1 MKIFSWNYRGVG
13 RAPTVRTIKALA
25 CYEGLD
31 ILFLAET
38 KVDTPRIDSINR
50 RLGFA
55 NFFNVDCSSRAGG
68 LALF

>member
-1 MKIFSWNYRGVG
+1 MKILSWNCQGAC
-13 RAPTVRTIKALA
+13 RAPTVRTIKALTR
-25 CYEGLD
+25 YEGLD

-50 RLGFA
+50 RLGFV
-55 NFFNVDCSSRAGG
+55 NFFSMDCSGRAGG